1 MAKKRKIIRQMM
13 AAAMNMVR
21 MTEMRYLPSSQPA
34 AAKKVGK
41 MKKGGEKKQQ
51 KRPQ

>member
-1 MAKKRKIIRQMM
+1 MM